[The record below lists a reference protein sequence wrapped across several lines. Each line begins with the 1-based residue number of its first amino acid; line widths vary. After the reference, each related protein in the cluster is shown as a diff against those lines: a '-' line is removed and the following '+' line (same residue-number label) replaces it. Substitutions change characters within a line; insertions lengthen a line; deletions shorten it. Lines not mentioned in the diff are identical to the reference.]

1 MHNSKLV
8 WPFIGLVTIIYLAT
22 LLFVRL
28 ENPLHLQH
36 QCYTR
41 WRSAYVVKQGK
52 DKAFVNSSN
61 KQKQPVALS
70 EAQGYGLQITAL
82 AGRKGW
88 ASQSDFD
95 RLLNYY
101 LAHQDYVGSRKTAL
115 MQWRQAK
122 NAKNKW
128 TSNVNSATDG
138 DLYIAEALGEAAKVW
153 PRRAAYY
160 HQLQR
165 ALLRDILAYE
175 YNPKTHALTV
185 GDWATKKSKYYTL
198 MRTSDVMPTAFDE
211 FYQVSHDQ
219 RWHLIKKQMLA
230 RLSDLSKQHRTGL
243 VPDFAWISETSA
255 RPVKPKTIASK
266 NDGNYSA
273 NACRVPMMLASSKDP
288 KARQT
293 LDKMMKVFSNQYYV
307 TAGYTLSGQR
317 LNHYQSASFS
327 APLFYA
333 ASCHRNQ
340 GYDNLFFSQKIVF
353 SKHLPRDNYY
363 DATLTTLAALKGLH
377 SPLADKHLHFVGI
390 RKYN

>member
-1 MHNSKLV
+1 MRNSKLV
-8 WPFIGLVTIIYLAT
+8 WPFVGLVTIIYLAT

-28 ENPLHLQH
+28 ENPLHIQH
-36 QCYTR
+36 QCYTK
-41 WRSAYVVKQGK
+41 WESTYVVKQGK

-61 KQKQPVALS
+61 KQKKPVALS

-88 ASQSDFD
+88 ASQKDFD
-95 RLLNYY
+95 HLLNYY
-101 LAHQDYVGSRKTAL
+101 LAHRDYISSHKTAL
-115 MQWRQAK
+115 MQWRQTK
-122 NAKNKW
+122 NFKNKW

-160 HQLQR
+160 RRLQR
-165 ALLRDILAYE
+165 TLLSDILAYE
-175 YNPKTHALTV
+175 YNPKTQSLTV
-185 GDWATKKSKYYTL
+185 GDWASKKSKYYTL
-198 MRTSDVMPTAFDE
+198 MRTSDVMPTAFDD
-211 FYQVSHDQ
+211 FYQASHDR
-219 RWHLIKKQMLA
+219 RWLQVKNQMLA

-243 VPDFAWISETSA
+243 VPDFAWISETGA
-255 RPVKPKTIASK
+255 RPVKPNTIASK

-273 NACRVPMMLASSKDP
+273 NACRVPMMLADSKDP
-288 KARQT
+288 KARHV
-293 LDKMMKVFSNQYYV
+293 LNKMMKFFSNQYSV

-317 LNHYQSASFS
+317 LNHYQAASFN

-340 GYDNLFFSQKIVF
+340 GYDNLFSSQKIVF
-353 SKHLPRDNYY
+353 SKHLPQDNYY

-377 SPLADKHLHFVGI
+377 SPLANTHLHLEKV